1 MARLMKLCPHCEAE
15 NWPDNTTCYA
25 CGGDLRKESSPGAL
39 GASPIP
45 TQPVR
50 VRPTP
55 VQPQARPVQ
64 PANTTLP
71 PPRRDAGAEAQP
83 PPFAAQQA
91 APVSP
96 PAGNLNSALR
106 SRIDSVYLWRIF
118 SVVLG
123 LVLVFTCIFAIWMI
137 GVTTANRARRAGEQM
152 QTRVA
157 QVQQQQTATAEPT
170 STPAPF
176 EPTPWPTPTGANAPA
191 EPAADWQ
198 KYLTGE
204 CSAAVNHLRAA
215 NDALSANPGSP
226 FNADWRA
233 DLSAAVSDMKAYCGT
248 LESASPV
255 PDIVREAHANLTRA
269 TAEYEAANQEF
280 KEGIEQLKP
289 GKILDATARFR
300 LAVKYLGLALEEL
313 EKIP

>member
-1 MARLMKLCPHCEAE
+1 MMKLCPHCEAE

-50 VRPTP
+50 VRPAA

-64 PANTTLP
+64 PANTAVP
-71 PPRRDAGAEAQP
+71 APGRAARAEAQP
-83 PPFAAQQA
+83 PPFAPQQA
-91 APVSP
+91 APVP
-96 PAGNLNSALR
+96 PTTGSLNNALR

-118 SVVLG
+118 AVVLG

-137 GVTTANRARRAGEQM
+137 GLTTANRARRASEQV

-157 QVQQQQTATAEPT
+157 QVQQQLTPTAEPT
-170 STPAPF
+170 STPEPF
-176 EPTPWPTPTGANAPA
+176 EPTPWPTPTGDNALTTPA
-191 EPAADWQ
+191 APAADWQ

-204 CSAAVNHLRAA
+204 CSAALNHLRAA
-215 NDALSANPGSP
+215 NDALSTNPTSP
-226 FNADWRA
+226 FDADWRE
-233 DLSAAVSDMKAYCGT
+233 DLSAAVGEMKSYCGT

-269 TAEYEAANQEF
+269 TAEYEAANLEF
-280 KEGIEQLKP
+280 KEGIESLNP